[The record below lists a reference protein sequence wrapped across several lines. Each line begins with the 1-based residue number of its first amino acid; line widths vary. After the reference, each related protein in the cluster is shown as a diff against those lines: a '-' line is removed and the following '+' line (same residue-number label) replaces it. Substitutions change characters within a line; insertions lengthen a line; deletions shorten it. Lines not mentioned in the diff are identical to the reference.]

1 MSPGKIPSNKGKN
14 DSGRER
20 VSFDRVPD
28 DRLPGAQ
35 SVDESDGIVEI
46 SLRPPRLGELI
57 GQDNLK
63 ENLKIAMQA
72 AQKRK
77 EPLDHVL
84 LSGPPGLGKTTLAH
98 IIAHEMG
105 VKITATSGP
114 SITRPGDLLGTLTN
128 LESGDILFIDEI
140 HRLSA
145 PVAEFLYPAMEDYKI
160 DFVIDSGAYAKTINF
175 ALKRFTLIGATTREG
190 MLTAPLRDR
199 FGMTFH
205 LDFYEPSELARIV
218 ERSAGILSMP
228 IEKDAALELARR
240 SRGTPRFANKL
251 LRRTRD
257 YAQVKSQEKIGLE
270 TVEKALDSHGID
282 SKGLDA
288 LDRKVLRAILETYD
302 GGPVGIESLAA
313 TLNEEKD
320 TLVESVE
327 PFLLKIGF
335 LKRTARGR
343 ETTPAV
349 LAHLGIKTTK
359 AKDLF

>member
-1 MSPGKIPSNKGKN
+1 MSPEKN
-14 DSGRER
+14 PFAKKPNGRQK
-20 VSFDRVPD
+20 VDLGPVDREE
-28 DRLPGAQ
+28 L
-35 SVDESDGIVEI
+35 VDPEISDASDGIVEI
-46 SLRPPRLGELI
+46 SLRPPRLGELV

-63 ENLKIAMQA
+63 ENLKIALQA
-72 AQKRK
+72 AQKRN

-114 SITRPGDLLGTLTN
+114 SISRPGDLVGSLTN
-128 LESGDILFIDEI
+128 LGNGDILFIDEI

-145 PVAEFLYPAMEDYKI
+145 PVAEFLYPAMEDFKI

-175 ALKRFTLIGATTREG
+175 QLKRFTLIGATTREG

-199 FGMTFH
+199 FGMAFH
-205 LDFYEPSELARIV
+205 LDFYEPEELSRII

-240 SRGTPRFANKL
+240 SRGTPRIANKL

-257 YAQVKSQEKIGLE
+257 YAQVKSHGKIDLP
-270 TVEKALDSHGID
+270 TVEKALESHGID

-288 LDRKVLRAILETYD
+288 LDRKVLRALIEIYD
-302 GGPVGIESLAA
+302 GGPVGVESLAA

-320 TLVESVE
+320 TLVDAVE

-343 ETTPAV
+343 EAS
-349 LAHLGIKTTK
+349 AAAFQHLGIKT
-359 AKDLF
+359 AKSKELF